1 MRVAVE
7 CVGRQGDFVQDF
19 EDEFGA
25 LGFGH
30 FGAVDGEAFAYD
42 FADGES
48 GGE

>member
-1 MRVAVE
+1 MRIAVE
-7 CVGRQGDFVQDF
+7 CVGEQENFVEDF

-30 FGAVDGEAFAYD
+30 FGAINGKAFAYD
-42 FADGES
+42 FADGKS

>member
-1 MRVAVE
+1 MKM
-7 CVGRQGDFVQDF
+7 
-19 EDEFGA
+19 DEFGA

-42 FADGES
+42 FADGEA

>member
-7 CVGRQGDFVQDF
+7 GVGGQGDFVQDF
-19 EDEFGA
+19 ENEFGA

-42 FADGES
+42 FADGEA